1 MRTRPHKLEGL
12 EMEQVAIGVRG
23 MSCSGCEQR
32 LEQALTRLQ
41 GIARASADHASE
53 RVEVV
58 LDPTRVSEA
67 EVRSCIDGAGFEVVA

>member
-1 MRTRPHKLEGL
+1 
-12 EMEQVAIGVRG
+12 MEQVAIGVKG

-41 GIARASADHASE
+41 GIARVSADHVSE

-58 LDPTRVSEA
+58 LDPARVSGA
-67 EVRSCIDGAGFEVVA
+67 EMRNCIERAGFEVVEA